1 MVVHGISLLMSASN
15 NSKLAHGGD
24 LSEAVIRFGVPLDE
38 WLDLSTGINPVAYPN
53 IDIDDA
59 NLKRL
64 PQRSITE
71 ELLKSAYTFYHVA
84 PKASFA
90 AAPGTQAILQ
100 VLPGLWDP
108 SDVAIIVPTYEEHAE
123 TWRAGGHQVRMISQL
138 QDIANEQVV
147 VVVNPNNPDGRTHA
161 PEELIKIAT
170 DLSAKGG
177 VLVVDQAFTDPTP
190 KLSLS
195 PYADMPGLVLLYSFG
210 KFFGL
215 AGLRLGFASGSH
227 SIISKLKQKLGPWA
241 ISGPALEIGARAYA
255 DQGWIR
261 KTRIRL
267 SRDRIRLE
275 NILTDNEFKIIGGTD
290 LYCLGGHNQASK
302 VFHTLGRAGILV
314 RTFPNYPKWLRFGLP
329 GNDAGFERLATALGS
344 LSSE

>member
-1 MVVHGISLLMSASN
+1 MSASN
-15 NSKLAHGGD
+15 NSKLVHGGD
-24 LSEAVIRFGVPLDE
+24 LSDAVIQFGVHSDE

-53 IDIDDA
+53 VDIDDA

-64 PQRSITE
+64 PQKSITDE
-71 ELLKSAYTFYHVA
+71 VLKAACIFYDVA
-84 PKASFA
+84 PKASFT

-108 SDVAIIVPTYEEHAE
+108 SDIAIIVPTYEEHTQ
-123 TWRAGGHQVRMISQL
+123 TWRASGHQVRMCSQL
-138 QDIANEQVV
+138 EDVVNEQVV
-147 VVVNPNNPDGRTHA
+147 VVVNPNNPDGRRYA
-161 PEELIKIAT
+161 PEVLIKIAT

-190 KLSLS
+190 ELSLS

-215 AGLRLGFASGSH
+215 AGLRLGFASGPH
-227 SIISKLKQKLGPWA
+227 NIISKLKQKLGPWA
-241 ISGPALEIGARAYA
+241 VSGPALEIGARAYA
-255 DQGWIR
+255 DQDWIR

-267 SRDRIRLE
+267 SRDRTRLE
-275 NILTDNEFKIIGGTD
+275 NVLTDNEFEIIGGTD

-302 VFHTLGRAGILV
+302 VFHTLGQAGILV
-314 RTFPNYPKWLRFGLP
+314 RTFPNYPNWLRFGLP
-329 GNDAGFERLATALGS
+329 GNDAGFDRLAMALGS